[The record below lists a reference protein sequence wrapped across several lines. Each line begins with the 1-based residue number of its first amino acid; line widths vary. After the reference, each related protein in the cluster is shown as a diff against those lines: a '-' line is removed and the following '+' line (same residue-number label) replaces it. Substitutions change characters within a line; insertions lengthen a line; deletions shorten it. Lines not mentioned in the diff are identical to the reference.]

1 MPTNWHTNACLLPRY
16 SPSNPS
22 LEEAAVVCGG
32 RGSYGSCGRF
42 ADPSLLGMENWSG
55 SEDSLSF
62 GQEQRVSGR
71 GLYTGVSGWF
81 TAVMVDRNTKAGGVN
96 DSVRVG
102 SMGQRLGRVK
112 PNPLVNPLVY
122 KLGSVPGGKR
132 LRSRHSGATLRTR
145 EACGEMGNVGSRSP
159 G

>member
-1 MPTNWHTNACLLPRY
+1 M
-16 SPSNPS
+16 
-22 LEEAAVVCGG
+22 VCGG

-81 TAVMVDRNTKAGGVN
+81 TGVMVDRDTKASGVN

-102 SMGQRLGRVK
+102 GMGQRLGRVK
-112 PNPLVNPLVY
+112 PNPLVY